1 MHLPSLVGD
10 APPNPPDP
18 PCFPQPRSLAGSPKS
33 ALLVEDAECLSSLSR
48 RHLEGEGYA
57 VRTACSTEEGFRLY
71 REFGPFNVVLI
82 NYFVPKREGM
92 TIDPLEPQTH
102 GIELALAIRAVN
114 SAQGM
119 IVAAVSFRTASDVP
133 RPSEAADIPLLV
145 HLSLSQLRPLLEKIE
160 VNRAINALTS
170 AELLG
175 LQQFGKSLIRVLG
188 RAARGK
194 DWEDLLGEALYRSLI
209 GAGDPHSG
217 RHWNRK
223 IPFVQHLAGAMRS
236 IASVW
241 KRQGREQNTYLISEL
256 AVCDSEGQ
264 EHSPLDNVPSLL
276 APIDQ
281 HLIEKANEDRI
292 LAMFEDNSLAASV
305 ARGWIDGL
313 TKGEIMEKYAL
324 TRQRYAAIV
333 KRIRLKLAA
342 QEN

>member
-1 MHLPSLVGD
+1 MHLPSLIGNE
-10 APPNPPDP
+10 PPNPPDP
-18 PCFPQPRSLAGSPKS
+18 PVFPQPRSLAGSPKS
-33 ALLVEDAECLSSLSR
+33 ALLVEDAECLSSFLR
-48 RHLEGEGYA
+48 RYLEAEGYS
-57 VRTACSTEEGFRLY
+57 VRTACSSEEGFRLY
-71 REFGPFNVVLI
+71 RDFGPFNVVLV
-82 NYFVPKREGM
+82 NYCVPKHEG
-92 TIDPLEPQTH
+92 TITDPLEPQTH
-102 GIELALAIRAVN
+102 GIELALAIRALN

-119 IVAAVSFRTASDVP
+119 IVAAISFGSASDVP
-133 RPSEAADIPLLV
+133 IPPHAADIPLLV
-145 HLSLSQLRPLLEKIE
+145 DLSLSQLRPLLEKIE

-264 EHSPLDNVPSLL
+264 EHSPLDNVPALL

-281 HLIEKANEDRI
+281 HLAEKAEEDRI
-292 LAMFEDNSLAASV
+292 LAIFEDDPDAALV
-305 ARGWIDGL
+305 LRGWLDGL
-313 TKGEIMEKYAL
+313 RKSEIMVKSGL
-324 TRQRYAAIV
+324 GGRRYAATV
-333 KRIRLKLAA
+333 KRIRQKLAA
-342 QEN
+342 Q